1 MSTSINLPCALQGTQ
16 VIPIEEAIRGG
27 KDYLCPGCKQPVIAK
42 KGEKKVHHFAHKS
55 AGSCSTGYE
64 TALHLLAK
72 EIIVRERT
80 FRLPDSSDRFAR
92 HKSTT
97 ILAADNEITFRLP
110 LAYSIEVEPGKIRSE
125 QKLGN
130 RIPDIIIDAYGKQL
144 VVEIFVTHAVDEEK
158 LNDLEGEGVSVV
170 EVDLSE
176 LANVTKDELTKILCE
191 EPYHKTWLYNPKMEQ
206 IQSSIEEWDDH
217 PSESK
222 VVIYAAKPDLFRG
235 LEVLNF
241 DQISL
246 KEYQKNRSEEMIILD
261 CPRRLQYS
269 EKGFFAFS
277 SDCESCPFY
286 GGDFERYNKEVG
298 AKPIENGVICVK
310 QESHPKNTLEDFAR
324 WVDQFVLIEVLDIK
338 KKSRRGY
345 FLDIHDWISLLLVQ
359 ANHFISNLNEDSDV
373 EMIRNSV
380 IQTAA
385 NTYEKHLLHWFLL
398 N

>member
-1 MSTSINLPCALQGTQ
+1 MSVSVNLPCALQGTQ

-42 KGEKKVHHFAHKS
+42 KGAKKVHHFAHKS

-92 HKSTT
+92 HKRTT
-97 ILAADNEITFRLP
+97 VLASDNEITFRLP
-110 LAYSIEVEPGKIRSE
+110 LAYSVEVEPGKVRSE

-130 RIPDIIIDAYGKQL
+130 RIPDIIIDAHGKQL

-170 EVDLSE
+170 EVDLRE

-191 EPYHKTWLYNPKMEQ
+191 EPYHKTWLYNSKMEQ
-206 IQSSIEEWDDH
+206 IQLGIEEWEGH
-217 PSESK
+217 PSDDK
-222 VVIYAAKPDLFRG
+222 IAIYATKPSLFQNKTLDL
-235 LEVLNF
+235 

-246 KEYQKNRSEEMIILD
+246 KEYQKNKSEEMIILD

-269 EKGFFAFS
+269 EKGFFALS

-286 GGDFERYNKEVG
+286 GGDFERYNQEVEV
-298 AKPIENGVICVK
+298 KPTETGVVCVK
-310 QESHPKNTLEDFAR
+310 QESYPQNTTEDLMR
-324 WVDQFVLIEVLDIK
+324 WINQFVLIEVLDIK

-345 FLDIHDWISLLLVQ
+345 FLDMHDWRSLLLEQ
-359 ANHFISNLNEDSDV
+359 ANQFVSNLNEDCDV
-373 EMIRNSV
+373 EIIRNFV
-380 IQTAA
+380 TQTAT
-385 NTYEKHLLHWFLL
+385 NTYNKHLLHCFYLTW
-398 N
+398 